1 MEMLTEEQQ
10 EIGKQFLDGL
20 SIFTVV
26 ATLVEML
33 PAVSALLSIV
43 WVSIRIWE
51 TKTVQDLVSRK
62 KQDALDE

>member
-1 MEMLTEEQQ
+1 MLSQEQQ

-20 SIFTVV
+20 SIFTVI

-33 PAVSALLSIV
+33 PAISAALSIV

-51 TKTVQDLVSRK
+51 TKTVQRIVRRK
-62 KQDALDE
+62 KANALDE

>member
-51 TKTVQDLVSRK
+51 TKTVQGLVNRK

>member
-1 MEMLTEEQQ
+1 MEMLSEGQQ

-51 TKTVQDLVSRK
+51 TRTVQGLVNRK

>member
-1 MEMLTEEQQ
+1 MEMLTVEQQ

-51 TKTVQDLVSRK
+51 TKTVQGLVRRK

>member
-10 EIGKQFLDGL
+10 EAGKQVLDGL
-20 SIFTVV
+20 SIFTVI

-33 PAVSALLSIV
+33 PAISAALSIV

-51 TKTVQDLVSRK
+51 TKTVQKLVKRK
-62 KQDALDE
+62 QQPKDE